1 MVERSTSATFPG
13 IAALGLV
20 AVALSERRNRS
31 NPRFRM
37 CVVIAGGCAAVS
49 IAPLLPFY
57 RVLHA
62 VIPLFQAVRVLA
74 HLGQIVLLMVAII
87 AGFGV
92 ATLQETWQQRRWWPL
107 VAALILVVV
116 NGEALR
122 APVGY
127 TWFDGVPAV
136 YDVLEQEPGAVVVEL
151 PFPLPQQWFLNTSYM
166 VNSTRHWRPLLNGY
180 SGFRPPSYYRAYEMT
195 RGFPSD
201 ASLIGL
207 HELGVTHIVVHQKE
221 LNFGAPNARYD
232 PFAGVRSLQLLARD
246 GDILIYRLH
255 Q

>member
-1 MVERSTSATFPG
+1 MCAV
-13 IAALGLV
+13 IAA
-20 AVALSERRNRS
+20 
-31 NPRFRM
+31 
-37 CVVIAGGCAAVS
+37 GCAAVS
-49 IAPLLPFY
+49 FAPLLPFY

-74 HLGQIVLLMVAII
+74 HLGQVVLLMIAVI

-92 ATLQETWQQRRWWPL
+92 ASLQETLAAARESWPL
-107 VAALILVVV
+107 VAALLLVLV

-122 APVGY
+122 APIGY

-136 YDVLEQEPGAVVVEL
+136 YDVLAKEPGAVVVEL
-151 PFPLPQQWFLNTSYM
+151 PFPIPQQWFLNTPYM
-166 VNSTRHWRPLLNGY
+166 VNSTRHWRPMLNGY
-180 SGFRPPSYYRAYEMT
+180 SGFRPPSYYKAYEAA

-207 HELGVTHIVVHQKE
+207 HELGVTHVVVHQKA
-221 LNFGAPNARYD
+221 LNNGGADDRYD
-232 PFAGVRSLQLLARD
+232 PFAAVASLQLLTRD
-246 GDILIYRLH
+246 ADILIYRLV